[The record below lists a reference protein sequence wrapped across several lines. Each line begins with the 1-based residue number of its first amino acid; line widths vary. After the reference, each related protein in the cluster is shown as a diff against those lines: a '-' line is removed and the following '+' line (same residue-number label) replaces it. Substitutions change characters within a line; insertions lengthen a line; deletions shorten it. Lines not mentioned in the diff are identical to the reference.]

1 MLMLR
6 TCLRLLCGVL
16 IIIGLLNLASLI
28 VLPRLFGSSNAM
40 IYSSLVLAT
49 AQIFIVGCAFLKI
62 SSEVRHIDQENRQLR
77 QQNEQLIEDQKNREQ
92 LLLILNHE
100 VRTPLAAIKGYAELL
115 RCYREQI
122 PGEVGDQY
130 LQQINHACDEA
141 TFILDSISLPQR
153 AGSQSGIEH
162 LDLKEAMLS
171 VLASFAPRLQF
182 EQRQLELQ
190 LSKCDV
196 IAQPLQLRQVLRNL
210 INNALSYSPTGSRLR
225 ITFTTVRPASAPP
238 TAETEAQQQQ
248 QQRIYLAI
256 QDEGVGIPPEEQQR
270 LFQPFQRLES
280 GQRLAPQG
288 KGLGLYLSKRLL
300 EEMGGE
306 IWLESAGLPGKGT
319 CVWLSLRQV

>member
-1 MLMLR
+1 MTMLR

-16 IIIGLLNLASLI
+16 VTIGLLNLASLML
-28 VLPRLFGSSNAM
+28 LPRLLGSSNAM

-62 SSEVRHIDQENRQLR
+62 SSEVRHIDQEGRQLR

-122 PGEVGDQY
+122 TAELCDQY

-141 TFILDSISLPQR
+141 TFILDSIILPQR
-153 AGSQSGIEH
+153 AGEQNGAER
-162 LDLKEAMLS
+162 LDLKEAVLS
-171 VLASFAPRLQF
+171 VLASFAPRLEF
-182 EQRQLELQ
+182 EQRTLELQ

-210 INNALSYSPTGSRLR
+210 VNNALSYSNPGSRLR
-225 ITFTTVRPASAPP
+225 ITLTATRPASAPLL
-238 TAETEAQQQQ
+238 TDADDRQER
-248 QQRIYLAI
+248 RIYLAI
-256 QDEGVGIPPEEQQR
+256 QDEGVGIPPRGAATTLSAVSASGERSAPGAPGERSWPLSQQTT
-270 LFQPFQRLES
+270 
-280 GQRLAPQG
+280 A
-288 KGLGLYLSKRLL
+288 
-300 EEMGGE
+300 
-306 IWLESAGLPGKGT
+306 
-319 CVWLSLRQV
+319 

>member
-1 MLMLR
+1 MTMLR

-16 IIIGLLNLASLI
+16 VIIGLLNLASLM
-28 VLPRLFGSSNAM
+28 VLPRLFGSFNAM

-77 QQNEQLIEDQKNREQ
+77 QQNEQLIEDQKSREQ

-115 RCYREQI
+115 RCYREHI
-122 PGEVGDQY
+122 PGEVADQY

-153 AGSQSGIEH
+153 AGGESGVEH
-162 LDLKEAMLS
+162 LDLKEAVLS

-182 EQRQLELQ
+182 EQRTLEIQ
-190 LSKCDV
+190 LSKCSV

-210 INNALSYSPTGSRLR
+210 INNALSYSHPGSRLW
-225 ITFTTVRPASAPP
+225 ITLTTVRPASAPP
-238 TAETEAQQQQ
+238 TAETEEQQK
-248 QQRIYLAI
+248 QRIYLAI

-280 GQRLAPQG
+280 AQRLAPQG